1 MNPVNQLNDLDPKT
15 WAQYSASVF
24 TGFETLE
31 EILERLLK
39 IYSKEKNKI
48 IGSSYIWDS
57 LKRICD
63 HTKREL
69 LNQQVES
76 IQGELSD
83 LTVGVS
89 LSFRPTNFENYQSL
103 CYEINEWIS
112 HIARLLRPGHY
123 LLWLVKDFRVNGY
136 FIPFHKD
143 IVHIGIEQ
151 GLIYHDLWVWD
162 KLEQK
167 KDHYSNFHIFVV
179 VLRKPSAV
187 TTSTNRNLSRSSYV
201 HGKNRKIIFFQK
213 TKTLNFIPEYSKTV
227 IRDFSSPRR
236 GEYLEHGATFP
247 QPLIEYLIKIF
258 THSEE
263 TVLDIFV
270 GTGITLQASEKLA
283 RKSIGIELNPKYYS
297 IARKLL
303 GLDLKA
309 LEINK
314 NVTIER
320 PFSPKLI
327 HDDCRTLK
335 RHVKANSIDF
345 MVTSPPYANILHKVA
360 KEAKTRGEGSVFRR
374 RRQKDKEKTVTDLR
388 TFLKTDEEEKIEPSH
403 TNLTNIRESVIPHP
417 YSGDEKDLGNIHDY
431 DMFLD
436 EIGELHRK
444 IFDVLKPGR
453 FAIWIVR
460 DFRDI
465 AHGRY
470 FIPYHCDL
478 AEKAQQMGFEYYDL
492 WVWDQTKE
500 RRIIHLGGGTAYYNS
515 LTHSM
520 IVILRKPSK

>member
-1 MNPVNQLNDLDPKT
+1 MSPVNQLNDLDPKT
-15 WAQYSASVF
+15 WAQYSASVL
-24 TGFETLE
+24 TGFTTLE
-31 EILERLLK
+31 EIIKRLIK

-48 IGSSYIWDS
+48 ISSSNIWDS
-57 LKRICD
+57 LQRICNR
-63 HTKREL
+63 TKREL
-69 LNQQVES
+69 LNRQIES
-76 IQGELSD
+76 IQEELGDLAVGE
-83 LTVGVS
+83 S
-89 LSFRPTNFENYQSL
+89 LSFKPTNFETYQSL
-103 CYEINEWIS
+103 CHEIGEWMS

-123 LLWLVKDFRVNGY
+123 LIWLVKDFRVNDY

-143 IVHIGIEQ
+143 IAHIGIEQ
-151 GLIYHDLWVWD
+151 GLIYHDLWIWD

-167 KDHYSNFHIFVV
+167 KDHHSNSHIFIV
-179 VLRKPSAV
+179 VLRKLSPA
-187 TTSTNRNLSRSSYV
+187 TTSTNEDMVRSLYV
-201 HGKNRKIIFFQK
+201 HGKNRKTIFSQK
-213 TKTLNFIPEYSKTV
+213 KKRLNFIPEYSKTV

-247 QPLIEYLIKIF
+247 QPLIEYLINIF

-263 TVLDIFV
+263 TILDIFV
-270 GTGITLQASEKLA
+270 GTGIALQASEKLA
-283 RKSIGIELNPKYYS
+283 RNSIGIELNPKYYS

-309 LEINK
+309 LEINT

-320 PFSPKLI
+320 PFRPKLI
-327 HDDCRTLK
+327 HDDCRNLK
-335 RHVKANSIDF
+335 RYVRANSVDL

-360 KEAKTRGEGSVFRR
+360 KEAKNRGEGSVFRR
-374 RRQKDKEKTVTDLR
+374 RRQQDKEKTVTDLR
-388 TFLKTDEEEKIEPSH
+388 TFLKTDEEENIETSQVSLA
-403 TNLTNIRESVIPHP
+403 NRESAIPHP

-431 DMFLD
+431 NTFLD

-460 DFRDI
+460 DFRDV

-470 FIPYHCDL
+470 FIPFHCDL
-478 AEKAQQMGFEYYDL
+478 AEKAQDMGFEYYDL

-520 IVILRKPSK
+520 IVILRKPTK